1 MKLAK
6 LAPILPAMLL
16 AACSAV
22 PTPPTRPAVEL
33 PKWGQG
39 IDLATDSSDV
49 LNELKSSRVDFVAR
63 YYRNSDSRWPA
74 LSPTEA
80 QRLSSSGIKI
90 VAVWEAHSRDPAYF
104 SYSQGYRDAT
114 IAYGEARAI
123 GQPAGSAIYFAVD
136 FNAQWLFPIDQY
148 FRGIAAGLAA
158 ANGGHADYAVGVYG
172 SGLVCDALKRSGLA
186 RYCWLS
192 NAFAWDGSTGYEDW
206 NIRQGSRL
214 PELSFKQD
222 SDEARDEYG
231 AFRVA
236 DSGTAT
242 RSGAGDFTAPQPR
255 QVADSGAATR
265 SGAGDFNAPQPRQ
278 VADSGAATRPA
289 AGDLVAPGAPHV
301 ADSGAPTR
309 SASGDFTAPPAP
321 PDEQVLATADI
332 PFRSLEASTP
342 AEGTRWHSHR
352 RGSALRYAEAR
363 IPGERAHYIRVQYAS
378 AAGKTV
384 RHRVASGAPSSVST
398 AARHRAKCGV
408 ARCASSAASSR

>member
-1 MKLAK
+1 MLKPAK
-6 LAPILPAMLL
+6 LAPLLPALII
-16 AACSAV
+16 AACTAV
-22 PTPPTRPAVEL
+22 PPPPPPPPTAEL
-33 PKWGQG
+33 PQWGQG

-49 LNELKSSRVDFVAR
+49 LSELKSSRVDFVAR
-63 YYRNSDSRWPA
+63 YYRNPDSRFPA
-74 LSPTEA
+74 LSPSEA

-114 IAYGEARAI
+114 IGYGEARAI

-136 FNAQWLFPIDQY
+136 FNAQWLFPIDEY
-148 FRGIAAGLAA
+148 FRGIAAGLTA

-172 SGLVCDALKRSGLA
+172 SGLVCDELKRSGLA

-192 NAFAWDGSTGYEDW
+192 NAFAWDGSTAYEDW

-214 PELSFKQD
+214 PELSFNQD
-222 SDEARDEYG
+222 SDEARNEYG
-231 AFRVA
+231 AFRVS
-236 DSGTAT
+236 DSGVAP
-242 RSGAGDFTAPQPR
+242 RSGSGDFTAPTAPQAGPAPALAATPTRYAEASISNQVAPFGPGDSTAPR
-255 QVADSGAATR
+255 APQVADTGAA
-265 SGAGDFNAPQPRQ
+265 
-278 VADSGAATRPA
+278 
-289 AGDLVAPGAPHV
+289 
-301 ADSGAPTR
+301 TR
-309 SASGDFTAPPAP
+309 SASGDITVPPAP
-321 PDEQVLATADI
+321 PEEEALASADI

-342 AEGTRWHSHR
+342 TGGTRRHSHHR
-352 RGSALRYAEAR
+352 SSGLRYAEAR
-363 IPGERAHYIRVQYAS
+363 IPGEGAHYIRVQYAS

>member
-1 MKLAK
+1 MLKLAK
-6 LAPILPAMLL
+6 LAPILSALIV

-22 PTPPTRPAVEL
+22 PTPPPPPPAVEL

-63 YYRNSDSRWPA
+63 YYRNPDSRWPA
-74 LSPTEA
+74 LSPSEA
-80 QRLSSSGIKI
+80 QRLSFSGIKI
-90 VAVWEAHSRDPAYF
+90 VAVWEAHSRNPAYF
-104 SYSQGYRDAT
+104 SYSQGYRDAA

-158 ANGGHADYAVGVYG
+158 ANGGQAGYAVGVYG

-206 NIRQGSRL
+206 NIRQGSAL
-214 PELSFKQD
+214 PGLSFNQD
-222 SDEARDEYG
+222 SDEARNEYG

-236 DSGTAT
+236 DSGVATGSTARVLT
-242 RSGAGDFTAPQPR
+242 T
-255 QVADSGAATR
+255 
-265 SGAGDFNAPQPRQ
+265 PQPRQ

-289 AGDLVAPGAPHV
+289 SD
-301 ADSGAPTR
+301 
-309 SASGDFTAPPAP
+309 DFTAPPAP
-321 PDEQVLATADI
+321 QDEQALASADI

-342 AEGTRWHSHR
+342 TEGPRRHSHR
-352 RGSALRYAEAR
+352 RGPALRYAEAR
-363 IPGERAHYIRVQYAS
+363 IPGEGAHYVRVQYAS
-378 AAGKTV
+378 AAGNTV
-384 RHRVASGAPSSVST
+384 RHRVASGTPSSVST
-398 AARHRAKCGV
+398 AARHKAKCGV

>member
-136 FNAQWLFPIDQY
+136 SNAQWLFPIDQY

-158 ANGGHADYAVGVYG
+158 ANGGQADYAVGVYG

-214 PELSFKQD
+214 PELSFNQD
-222 SDEARDEYG
+222 SDEARNEYG
-231 AFRVA
+231 AFR
-236 DSGTAT
+236 
-242 RSGAGDFTAPQPR
+242 
-255 QVADSGAATR
+255 VADSGAATR
-265 SGAGDFNAPQPRQ
+265 SGAGDFTLPQAPQE
-278 VADSGAATRPA
+278 G
-289 AGDLVAPGAPHV
+289 H
-301 ADSGAPTR
+301 APTPAVTPLEHYAE
-309 SASGDFTAPPAP
+309 ASIPAEELPTGAGDFTTHRAQRHRHARAAA
-321 PDEQVLATADI
+321 VI
-332 PFRSLEASTP
+332 P
-342 AEGTRWHSHR
+342 
-352 RGSALRYAEAR
+352 LRYAEAR

-398 AARHRAKCGV
+398 AARHKAKCGV

>member
-1 MKLAK
+1 MFKPAK
-6 LAPILPAMLL
+6 LAPILPALIL

-22 PTPPTRPAVEL
+22 PPPPPPPIVEL

-39 IDLATDSSDV
+39 VDLATDSSDV
-49 LNELKSSRVDFVAR
+49 LSELKSSRVDFVAR
-63 YYRNSDSRWPA
+63 YYRNPDSRWPA
-74 LSPTEA
+74 LSPSEA
-80 QRLSSSGIKI
+80 QRLSSAGIKI
-90 VAVWEAHSRDPAYF
+90 VAVWEAHSRDPGYF

-148 FRGIAAGLAA
+148 FAGIAAGLAA

-172 SGLVCDALKRSGLA
+172 SGLVCDELKRSGLA

-214 PELSFKQD
+214 PELSFNQD
-222 SDEARDEYG
+222 SDEARNEYG
-231 AFRVA
+231 GFKIA
-236 DSGTAT
+236 DAGVGT
-242 RSGAGDFTAPQPR
+242 RSGAGGFT
-255 QVADSGAATR
+255 
-265 SGAGDFNAPQPRQ
+265 
-278 VADSGAATRPA
+278 
-289 AGDLVAPGAPHV
+289 APGAPQAGQAPAPAATPSRYAEASIANQVARSGPGDAAAPRAPQV
-301 ADSGAPTR
+301 ADAGAATP
-309 SASGDFTAPPAP
+309 SAPGELTAPPAP
-321 PDEQVLATADI
+321 QDEQTLAAEDI

-342 AEGTRWHSHR
+342 TESTRRHSHR
-352 RGSALRYAEAR
+352 RSSGLRYAEAR
-363 IPGERAHYIRVQYAS
+363 IPGEGAHYVRVQYSS

-384 RHRVASGAPSSVST
+384 RHRVASGVPSSVST
-398 AARHRAKCGV
+398 ASRHRAKCGV